1 MKKLVLLSL
10 AATVITG
17 SAFAASVPVTKISDN
32 STKIQA
38 DYAFNQRV
46 SNSGGT
52 NNDGFGVGI
61 NTAISDKTAL
71 QYSYGKVNA
80 KHGDIKDHRAGVTY
94 ALNNN
99 VNAYAEGT
107 YIKAGSHEV
116 GAQVGLIGHTQLTNK
131 VEGFAKAGFGDDVKQ
146 SYQLGAKY
154 ALTPDVNVNAY
165 YGYDKYSV
173 DSQDTTVKGL
183 HAGVGYTF

>member
-1 MKKLVLLSL
+1 MKKIILAAMVASL
-10 AATVITG
+10 ATSV
-17 SAFAASVPVTKISDN
+17 AFASTVPVTKVQN
-32 STKIQA
+32 GSTTVSA
-38 DYAFNQRV
+38 DYAFQQRV
-46 SNSGGT
+46 SHNGT

-61 NTAISDKTAL
+61 NTAVSDKAAL

>member
-1 MKKLVLLSL
+1 MKKIILATVVASL
-10 AATVITG
+10 AT
-17 SAFAASVPVTKISDN
+17 SAVFASTVPVTKIN
-32 STKIQA
+32 AGQTTVNA
-38 DYAFNQRV
+38 DYAFQQRV
-46 SNSGGT
+46 SNKGT

-61 NTAISDKTAL
+61 NTAISDKAAL

-99 VNAYAEGT
+99 VNVFGEGT
-107 YIKAGSHEV
+107 YIKAGGHDL
-116 GAQVGLIGHTQLTNK
+116 GAQVGLVGHTQLTDK
-131 VEGFAKAGFGDDVKQ
+131 VEGYAKAGFGNDVKQ

-154 ALTPDVNVNAY
+154 ALTPDVNLNAY

-173 DSQDTTVKGL
+173 DNDDTTVKGL
-183 HAGVGYTF
+183 HAGVGYSF

>member
-1 MKKLVLLSL
+1 MKKIILAAMVASL
-10 AATVITG
+10 ATSA
-17 SAFAASVPVTKISDN
+17 AFASTVPVTKVQNGATTVS
-32 STKIQA
+32 A
-38 DYAFNQRV
+38 DYAFQQRV
-46 SNSGGT
+46 SHNGT

-94 ALNNN
+94 DLNNN
-99 VNAYAEGT
+99 VNAY
-107 YIKAGSHEV
+107 
-116 GAQVGLIGHTQLTNK
+116 QVGLIGHTQLTNK